1 MKKKTL
7 AIILEAIPILSAVVS
22 IGLILSPYNSA
33 PIRGIISAGV
43 LLALFGFV
51 FFFIGR
57 RLAKGDRAV
66 RILGIFDWL
75 AMASI
80 IVLYALA
87 IISFGL

>member
-1 MKKKTL
+1 MKKKAL

-33 PIRGIISAGV
+33 PIRGIISSGV

-57 RLAKGDRAV
+57 RLAKGDRTV

-75 AMASI
+75 ATASI
-80 IVLYALA
+80 IILYALA

>member
-43 LLALFGFV
+43 LLAFLGFA

-57 RLAKGDRAV
+57 RLEKGDRAV

-75 AMASI
+75 ATASI

>member
-33 PIRGIISAGV
+33 PIRGIISGGV

-57 RLAKGDRAV
+57 RLEKGDRAV

-75 AMASI
+75 ATASI